1 MVQPTAQEQYMLE
14 LTNRMRI
21 NPADELDILINSSDA
36 DVNRAID
43 FFNVD
48 LGVLATQWSSLT
60 PAQPLAWSNQL
71 HDAAND
77 HGLLMIQEDQQS
89 HQLPGEL
96 GLGQRITNAGYNW
109 STVGENVFAFAESV
123 FHGHAGFAIDWG
135 NTPTGIQ
142 NPAGHRNSIMNN
154 NFREVGISI
163 IPENDPSTDVG
174 PLVITQNFG
183 NRFSFGNSWLL
194 GVAFDDQTLDDD
206 FYTPGEGL
214 AGINVTAVNLAT
226 NQSFNT
232 TTWNSGGYQ
241 LQLPD
246 GTYQISF
253 SGDWDNDGQN
263 DTATE
268 QVTIGSENFKLDLNT
283 DELSSNNQPTPGDD
297 VLMGTATD
305 DVINGLG
312 GNDTLQGNN
321 GNDELR
327 GAAGNDDLR
336 GDMGDDTL
344 RGNSGNDTLDGG
356 TGNDELRG
364 GAGNDTLDGGT
375 GNDELRGGAGN
386 DILDGGIGNDELRGG
401 AGNDILDGGIGN
413 DELRGG
419 AGNDTLDGGS
429 GDDTLFG
436 NRGNDTLFGNEG
448 NDNLKGG
455 SDIDILNGGSGND
468 TLNGGSGNDTL
479 QGDDGNDSLKGATGN
494 DDLRGDIGNDEL
506 RGGRGNDTLNGG
518 TGNDKVLGGSDVDIL
533 NGGSGNDTL
542 NGGSG
547 NDTLIGAD
555 LDSAQIGLGEID
567 ILTGGTGADLFVL
580 GNASQ
585 AFYNDGNDADLG
597 LADYVIINDFRLD
610 QTDVIQLS
618 NQESYSLGSSPT
630 GLPKGTAIFMDSN
643 GQDELIA
650 VVKNVTLSDFSTG
663 FSFV

>member
-1 MVQPTAQEQYMLE
+1 MAQPTAQEQYMLE

-21 NPADELDILINSSDA
+21 NPADELDLLINSSDA
-36 DVNRAID
+36 NVNGAIN

-48 LGVLATQWSSLT
+48 LGVLTTQWSTLT

-77 HGLLMIQEDQQS
+77 HGLLMIEEDLQS

-109 STVGENVFAFAESV
+109 STVGENIFAFAQSV

-135 NTPTGIQ
+135 FTATGIQ
-142 NPAGHRNSIMNN
+142 DPPGHRNSIMNN

-183 NRFSFGNSWLL
+183 NRFNFGNSWLL
-194 GVAFDDQTLDDD
+194 GVAFDDQTVDDD

-214 AGINVTAVNLAT
+214 AGINVTAVNLTT

-232 TTWNSGGYQ
+232 NTWNSGGYQ
-241 LQLPD
+241 LQLPN
-246 GTYQISF
+246 GTYQITF

-263 DTATE
+263 DTAIE
-268 QVTIGSENFKLDLNT
+268 QVTIGSENVKLDINT
-283 DELSSNNQPTPGDD
+283 DELSSNIQPTPGDD
-297 VLMGTATD
+297 VLMGTAAD
-305 DVINGLG
+305 EVIDGLA
-312 GNDTLQGNN
+312 GNDTLQG
-321 GNDELR
+321 DD
-327 GAAGNDDLR
+327 GNDDLR
-336 GDMGDDTL
+336 GGAGNDDVRGDMGNDEL
-344 RGNSGNDTLDGG
+344 RGNSGNDTLRGGAGDDKLLGAGGVDILYGGGGNDTINGG
-356 TGNDELRG
+356 TGNDTAYG
-364 GAGNDTLDGGT
+364 GKDDDRLYGL
-375 GNDELRGGAGN
+375 
-386 DILDGGIGNDELRGG
+386 
-401 AGNDILDGGIGN
+401 
-413 DELRGG
+413 
-419 AGNDTLDGGS
+419 S

-436 NRGNDTLFGNEG
+436 NSGNDTLFGNEG
-448 NDNLKGG
+448 NDKLSGG
-455 SDIDILNGGSGND
+455 SDIDILYGE
-468 TLNGGSGNDTL
+468 
-479 QGDDGNDSLKGATGN
+479 
-494 DDLRGDIGNDEL
+494 I
-506 RGGRGNDTLNGG
+506 
-518 TGNDKVLGGSDVDIL
+518 
-533 NGGSGNDTL
+533 GNDTL

-555 LDSAQIGLGEID
+555 LDSAQIGLGEVD

-618 NQESYSLGSSPT
+618 NQENYSLGSSPT
-630 GLPKGTAIFMDSN
+630 GLPSGTAIFMDSN

>member
-1 MVQPTAQEQYMLE
+1 MAQPTAQEQYMLE

-21 NPADELDILINSSDA
+21 NPADELALLINSSDA

-48 LGVLATQWSSLT
+48 LGVLATQWSTLT

-96 GLGQRITNAGYNW
+96 GLGQRINNAGYNW

-163 IPENDPSTDVG
+163 IPENDPSTGVG

-194 GVAFDDQTLDDD
+194 GVAFDDQTVDDD

-214 AGINVTAVNLAT
+214 AGINITALNLAT

-283 DELSSNNQPTPGDD
+283 DELSNNIQPTPGDD
-297 VLMGTATD
+297 VLMGTAAD
-305 DVINGLG
+305 DVIDGLG
-312 GNDTLQGNN
+312 GNDTLQGDD
-321 GNDELR
+321 GNDDLR
-327 GAAGNDDLR
+327 GGAGNDDLR
-336 GDMGDDTL
+336 GDMGNDEL
-344 RGNSGNDTLDGG
+344 RGNSGNDTLRGGAGDDKLLGAGGLDILYGGGGNDTLNGG
-356 TGNDELRG
+356 TGNDTAYG
-364 GAGNDTLDGGT
+364 GKDDDRLYGL
-375 GNDELRGGAGN
+375 
-386 DILDGGIGNDELRGG
+386 
-401 AGNDILDGGIGN
+401 
-413 DELRGG
+413 
-419 AGNDTLDGGS
+419 S

-436 NRGNDTLFGNEG
+436 NSGNDTLFGNEG
-448 NDNLKGG
+448 NDKLSGG
-455 SDIDILNGGSGND
+455 SDIDILYGE
-468 TLNGGSGNDTL
+468 
-479 QGDDGNDSLKGATGN
+479 
-494 DDLRGDIGNDEL
+494 I
-506 RGGRGNDTLNGG
+506 
-518 TGNDKVLGGSDVDIL
+518 
-533 NGGSGNDTL
+533 GNDTL

-555 LDSAQIGLGEID
+555 LDSAQIGLGEVD

-630 GLPKGTAIFMDSN
+630 GLPTGTAIFMDSN

>member
-21 NPADELDILINSSDA
+21 NPADELDLLINSSDPN
-36 DVNRAID
+36 VNGAID
-43 FFNVD
+43 FFDVD

-60 PAQPLAWSNQL
+60 SAQPLAWSNQL

-77 HGLLMIQEDQQS
+77 HGLLMIEEDEQS
-89 HQLPGEL
+89 HQLPGEP

-109 STVGENVFAFAESV
+109 STVGENVFAFAQSV

-135 NTPTGIQ
+135 FTPTGIQ
-142 NPAGHRNSIMNN
+142 DPPGHRNSIMNN

-194 GVAFDDQTLDDD
+194 GVAFDDQTVDDD

-214 AGINVTAVNLAT
+214 AGISVTALNLAT

-246 GTYQISF
+246 GTYQITF

-268 QVTIGSENFKLDLNT
+268 QVTIGAENVKLDLET
-283 DELSSNNQPTPGDD
+283 DELSSNIQPTPGDD
-297 VLMGTATD
+297 VLIGTAAD

-312 GNDTLQGNN
+312 GNDALDGGIGN
-321 GNDELR
+321 
-327 GAAGNDDLR
+327 
-336 GDMGDDTL
+336 DTL
-344 RGNSGNDTLDGG
+344 RGGRGNDTLDGG

-364 GAGNDTLDGGT
+364 GIGNDTLDGGIGNDTLRGGRGNDTLDGGT
-375 GNDELRGGAGN
+375 GNDELRGGQN
-386 DILDGGIGNDELRGG
+386 DDTLDGGIGNDTLRGG
-401 AGNDILDGGIGN
+401 RGNDTLDGGTGN

-419 AGNDTLDGGS
+419 QDHDHLYGRS

-448 NDNLKGG
+448 NDKLKGG
-455 SDIDILNGGSGND
+455 SDIDILYGGDGND
-468 TLNGGSGNDTL
+468 TLH
-479 QGDDGNDSLKGATGN
+479 
-494 DDLRGDIGNDEL
+494 
-506 RGGRGNDTLNGG
+506 
-518 TGNDKVLGGSDVDIL
+518 
-533 NGGSGNDTL
+533 
-542 NGGSG
+542 GGSG

-555 LDSAQIGLGEID
+555 LDSAQIGLGEVD
-567 ILTGGTGADLFVL
+567 ILTGGKGADLFLL
-580 GNASQ
+580 GDASQ

-597 LADYVIINDFRLD
+597 LTDYVIINDFRLD
-610 QTDVIQLS
+610 QMDVIQLS

-630 GLPKGTAIFMDSN
+630 GLPSGTAIFMDSN

-650 VVKNVTLSDFSTG
+650 VVKNVT
-663 FSFV
+663 